1 MEADIDFKRAAIYC
15 LAVGAGVGVIASI
28 PILRLPNICCLWII
42 AGGFAAAYLSARD
55 VMEVEAADCAII
67 GGVYGLIYGVAV
79 NVATF
84 VVNLPLNILGVGA
97 LARGFTG
104 GGVLDR
110 LGVHIGLAMF
120 GDAAVAVLNII
131 LGVVFGCVGGLAY
144 AALAELAGP
153 KPKPRT
159 PARQAPKGKWKARD

>member
-1 MEADIDFKRAAIYC
+1 MEADIDFKRAAMYC
-15 LAVGAGVGVIASI
+15 LAVGAAVGVISSI

-55 VMEVEAADCAII
+55 VVDAEAADCALI
-67 GGVYGLIYGVAV
+67 GGVYGLVYGVAV

-97 LARGFTG
+97 LARGFAG
-104 GGVLDR
+104 DGVLSR
-110 LGVHIGLAMF
+110 LGVHVGLEMF

-131 LGVVFGCVGGLAY
+131 LGVVFGCVGGVAY
-144 AALAELAGP
+144 AAVAELAGS
-153 KPKPRT
+153 
-159 PARQAPKGKWKARD
+159 RQKQKAKSGQKRR